1 MMTISE
7 IKQELKKYDRKQLYK
22 EKVIKMQASMREM
35 GIDGIICFKPQNTF
49 YLSGFN
55 PILYSHPVVVLI
67 PAEGDAVLL
76 VHSLR
81 ARHSADEAAIDDIRL
96 FGAWA
101 NQKPI
106 ANDAYGAIDII
117 ADYIK
122 IKDKVIG
129 YEGDFLSLNQYNKI
143 QEITRATKMVD
154 VSDFLKKSRNIKNEY
169 EINLLRLSA
178 SLTNIGMEAAITNI
192 RKSEA
197 EASIAA
203 EIAMRETWAKELSE
217 FEISS
222 FGNTEGGIVT
232 ALWCY
237 SNSGY
242 RVPYGCECP
251 GNRVPKEGEVCLPVC
266 WAAIDGYHT
275 ENERTVMIGQIP
287 EQYEKAYD
295 AMLEGRANVF
305 KMMKAGVKIGDIYD
319 AGVKA
324 YIEAGFSDF
333 LPGRI
338 GHGLGMSLH
347 EFPSLSKNNDMV
359 LQEGMVVTV
368 EPGLVFAGW
377 GSTRHSDTVV
387 VRKDGIEILT
397 KSPIEG
403 EDRLIR

>member
-1 MMTISE
+1 MTVQE
-7 IKQELKKYDRKQLYK
+7 IKNNLKKFDRKQLYK
-22 EKVIKMQASMREM
+22 DKVAKMQRSMEHL
-35 GIDGIICFKPQNTF
+35 GVDGIICFKPQNTF
-49 YLSGFN
+49 FLSGFN
-55 PILYSHPVVVLI
+55 PVLYSHPVVVI
-67 PAEGDAVLL
+67 VPREGDAVLL

-96 FGAWA
+96 FGMWA

-106 ANDAYGAIDII
+106 ANDAYTAIGII
-117 ADYIK
+117 ADDLK
-122 IKDKVIG
+122 LKGKVIG
-129 YEGDFLSLNQYNKI
+129 YEGDFISLSQYQKI
-143 QEITRATKMVD
+143 QGITNAPKMVD
-154 VSDFLKKSRNIKNEY
+154 VSDFLKRSRNIKDEY
-169 EINLLRLSA
+169 EINLLRLS
-178 SLTNIGMEAAITNI
+178 SYLTNVGMDVALQNI

-197 EASIAA
+197 EASISA

-237 SNSGY
+237 TNSGY

-251 GNRVPKEGEVCLPVC
+251 GNRIPLEGEVCLPVC
-266 WAAIDGYHT
+266 WAAIDGYHS
-275 ENERTVMIGQIP
+275 ENERTVMIGKIP
-287 EQYEKAYD
+287 DNYEKAYD
-295 AMLEGRANVF
+295 AMLAGRANVF
-305 KMMKAGVKIGDIYD
+305 EMMKAGVTASEVYD
-319 AGVKA
+319 AGVA
-324 YIEAGFSDF
+324 PYIEAGFKDF

-338 GHGLGMSLH
+338 GHGVGLSLH
-347 EFPSLSKNNDMV
+347 EFPSLAKDNNLV
-359 LQEGMVVTV
+359 LEEGMCVTV

-397 KSPIEG
+397 SSC

>member
-1 MMTISE
+1 MTVQE
-7 IKQELKKYDRKQLYK
+7 IKNNLKKFDRKQLYK
-22 EKVIKMQASMREM
+22 DKVAKMQRSMEHL
-35 GIDGIICFKPQNTF
+35 GVDGIICFKPQNTF
-49 YLSGFN
+49 FLSGFN
-55 PILYSHPVVVLI
+55 PVLYSHPVVVI
-67 PAEGDAVLL
+67 VPREGDAVLL

-96 FGAWA
+96 FGMWA

-106 ANDAYGAIDII
+106 ANDAYTAIGII
-117 ADYIK
+117 ADDLK
-122 IKDKVIG
+122 LKGKVIG
-129 YEGDFLSLNQYNKI
+129 YEGDFISLSQYQKI
-143 QEITRATKMVD
+143 QGITNAPKMVD
-154 VSDFLKKSRNIKNEY
+154 VSDFLKRSRNIKDEY
-169 EINLLRLSA
+169 EINLLRLS
-178 SLTNIGMEAAITNI
+178 SYLTNVGMDVALQNI

-197 EASIAA
+197 EASISA

-251 GNRVPKEGEVCLPVC
+251 GNRIPLEGEVCLPVC
-266 WAAIDGYHT
+266 WAAIDGYHS
-275 ENERTVMIGQIP
+275 ENERTVMIGKIP
-287 EQYEKAYD
+287 DNYEKAYD
-295 AMLEGRANVF
+295 AMLAGRANVF
-305 KMMKAGVKIGDIYD
+305 EMMKAGVTASEVYD
-319 AGVKA
+319 AGVA
-324 YIEAGFSDF
+324 PYIEAGFKDF

-338 GHGLGMSLH
+338 GHGVGLSLH
-347 EFPSLSKNNDMV
+347 EFPSLAKDNNLV
-359 LQEGMVVTV
+359 LEEGMCVTV

-377 GSTRHSDTVV
+377 GSTRHSDMVV

-397 KSPIEG
+397 SSC

>member
-1 MMTISE
+1 MTVQE
-7 IKQELKKYDRKQLYK
+7 IKNNLKKFDRKQLYK
-22 EKVIKMQASMREM
+22 DKVAKMQRSMEHL
-35 GIDGIICFKPQNTF
+35 GVDGIICFKPQNTF
-49 YLSGFN
+49 FLSGFN
-55 PILYSHPVVVLI
+55 PVLYSHPVVVI
-67 PAEGDAVLL
+67 VPREGDAVLL

-96 FGAWA
+96 FGMWA

-106 ANDAYGAIDII
+106 ANDAYTAIGII
-117 ADYIK
+117 ADDLK
-122 IKDKVIG
+122 LKGKVIG
-129 YEGDFLSLNQYNKI
+129 YEGDFISLSQYQKI
-143 QEITRATKMVD
+143 QGITNAPKMVD
-154 VSDFLKKSRNIKNEY
+154 VSDFLKRSRNIKDEY
-169 EINLLRLSA
+169 EINLLRLS
-178 SLTNIGMEAAITNI
+178 SYLTNVGMDVALQNI

-197 EASIAA
+197 ETSISA

-251 GNRVPKEGEVCLPVC
+251 GNRIPLEGEVCLPVC
-266 WAAIDGYHT
+266 WAAIDGYHS
-275 ENERTVMIGQIP
+275 ENERTVMIGKIP
-287 EQYEKAYD
+287 DNYEKAYD
-295 AMLEGRANVF
+295 AMLAGRANVF
-305 KMMKAGVKIGDIYD
+305 EMMKAGVTASEVYD
-319 AGVKA
+319 AGVA
-324 YIEAGFSDF
+324 PYIEAGFKDF

-338 GHGLGMSLH
+338 GHGVGLSLH
-347 EFPSLSKNNDMV
+347 EFPSLAKDNNLV
-359 LQEGMVVTV
+359 LEEGMCVTV

-397 KSPIEG
+397 SSC

>member
-1 MMTISE
+1 MTVQE
-7 IKQELKKYDRKQLYK
+7 IKNNLKKFDRKQLYK
-22 EKVIKMQASMREM
+22 DKVAKMQRSMEHL
-35 GIDGIICFKPQNTF
+35 GVDGIICFKPQNTF
-49 YLSGFN
+49 FLSGFN
-55 PILYSHPVVVLI
+55 PVLYCHPVVVI
-67 PAEGDAVLL
+67 VPREGDAVLL

-96 FGAWA
+96 FGMWA

-106 ANDAYGAIDII
+106 ANDAYTAIGII
-117 ADYIK
+117 ADDLK
-122 IKDKVIG
+122 LKGKVIG
-129 YEGDFLSLNQYNKI
+129 YEGDFISLSQYQKI
-143 QEITRATKMVD
+143 QGITNAPKMVD
-154 VSDFLKKSRNIKNEY
+154 VSDFLKRSRNIKDEY
-169 EINLLRLSA
+169 EINLLRLS
-178 SLTNIGMEAAITNI
+178 SYLTNVGMDVALQNI

-197 EASIAA
+197 EASISA

-251 GNRVPKEGEVCLPVC
+251 GNRIPLEGEVCLPVC
-266 WAAIDGYHT
+266 WAAIDGYHS
-275 ENERTVMIGQIP
+275 ENERTVMIGKIP
-287 EQYEKAYD
+287 DNYEKAYD
-295 AMLEGRANVF
+295 AMLAGRANVF
-305 KMMKAGVKIGDIYD
+305 EMMKAGVTASEVYD
-319 AGVKA
+319 AGVA
-324 YIEAGFSDF
+324 PYIEAGFKDF

-338 GHGLGMSLH
+338 GHGVGLSLH
-347 EFPSLSKNNDMV
+347 EFPSLAKDNNLV
-359 LQEGMVVTV
+359 LEEGMCVTV

-397 KSPIEG
+397 SSC

>member
-1 MMTISE
+1 MTVQE
-7 IKQELKKYDRKQLYK
+7 IKNNLKKFDRKQLYK
-22 EKVIKMQASMREM
+22 DKVAKMQRSMEHL
-35 GIDGIICFKPQNTF
+35 GVDGIICFKPQNTF
-49 YLSGFN
+49 FLSGFN
-55 PILYSHPVVVLI
+55 PVLYSHPVVVI
-67 PAEGDAVLL
+67 VPREGDAVLL

-96 FGAWA
+96 FGMWA

-106 ANDAYGAIDII
+106 ANDAYTAIGII
-117 ADYIK
+117 ADDLK
-122 IKDKVIG
+122 LKGKVIG
-129 YEGDFLSLNQYNKI
+129 YEGDFISLSQYQKI
-143 QEITRATKMVD
+143 QGITNAPKMVD
-154 VSDFLKKSRNIKNEY
+154 VSDFLKRSRNIKDEY
-169 EINLLRLSA
+169 EINLLRLS
-178 SLTNIGMEAAITNI
+178 SYLTNVGMDVALQNI

-197 EASIAA
+197 EASISA

-251 GNRVPKEGEVCLPVC
+251 GNRIPLEGEVCLPVC
-266 WAAIDGYHT
+266 WAAIDGYHS
-275 ENERTVMIGQIP
+275 ENERTVMIGKIP
-287 EQYEKAYD
+287 DNYEKAYD
-295 AMLEGRANVF
+295 AMLAGRANVF
-305 KMMKAGVKIGDIYD
+305 EMMKAGVTASEVYD
-319 AGVKA
+319 AGVA
-324 YIEAGFSDF
+324 PYIEAGFKDF

-338 GHGLGMSLH
+338 GHGVGLSLH
-347 EFPSLSKNNDMV
+347 EFPSLAKDNNLV
-359 LQEGMVVTV
+359 LEEGMCVTV

-397 KSPIEG
+397 SSCEVSFDP
-403 EDRLIR
+403 LN

>member
-1 MMTISE
+1 MTVAE
-7 IKQELKKYDRKQLYK
+7 VKEALKSYDRKQLYRN
-22 EKVIKMQASMREM
+22 KVVKMQKAMEEQ

-49 YLSGFN
+49 FLSGFN
-55 PILYSHPVVVLI
+55 PILYSHPVVVI
-67 PAEGDAVLL
+67 VPREGNAVLL

-81 ARHSADEAAIDDIRL
+81 ARHSADEAAIEDIRL
-96 FGAWA
+96 FGMWA

-106 ANDAYGAIDII
+106 ANDAYSAIDII
-117 ADYIK
+117 VNDLK
-122 IKDKVIG
+122 MKNKVIG
-129 YEGDFLSLNQYNKI
+129 YEGDFISLTQYKKL
-143 QEITRATKMVD
+143 QEITNAPKMVD
-154 VSDFLKKSRNIKNEY
+154 VSDFLKRTRTIKDEY
-169 EINLLRLSA
+169 EINLLRLS
-178 SLTNIGMEAAITNI
+178 SYLTNVGMGAALTNI

-251 GNRVPKEGEVCLPVC
+251 GNRVPLEGEVCLPVC
-266 WAAIDGYHT
+266 WAAIDGYHS
-275 ENERTVMIGQIP
+275 ENERTVMIGKIP
-287 EQYEKAYD
+287 DKYEKAYD
-295 AMLEGRANVF
+295 AMLAGRKNVF
-305 KMMKAGVKIGDIYD
+305 NMMRAGVTASAVYA
-319 AGVKA
+319 AGVGP
-324 YIEAGFSDF
+324 YIEAGFGDF

-338 GHGLGMSLH
+338 GHGLGLSLH
-347 EFPSLSKNNDMV
+347 EFPSLSKDNNLV
-359 LQEGMVVTV
+359 LEEGMVVTV

-387 VRKDGIEILT
+387 VRKNGIEILT
-397 KSPIEG
+397 SSHEN
-403 EDRLIR
+403 RLVL

>member
-1 MMTISE
+1 MNVAE
-7 IKQELKKYDRKQLYK
+7 VKEALKSYDRKQLYRN
-22 EKVIKMQASMREM
+22 KVVKMQKAMEEQ

-49 YLSGFN
+49 FLSGFN
-55 PILYSHPVVVLI
+55 PILYSHPVVVI
-67 PAEGDAVLL
+67 VPREGNAVLL

-81 ARHSADEAAIDDIRL
+81 ARHSADEAAIEDIRL
-96 FGAWA
+96 FGMWA

-106 ANDAYGAIDII
+106 ANDAYSAIDII
-117 ADYIK
+117 VNDLK
-122 IKDKVIG
+122 MKNKVIG
-129 YEGDFLSLNQYNKI
+129 YEGDFISLTQYKKL
-143 QEITRATKMVD
+143 QEITNAPKMVD
-154 VSDFLKKSRNIKNEY
+154 VSDFLKRTRTIKDEY
-169 EINLLRLSA
+169 EINLLRLS
-178 SLTNIGMEAAITNI
+178 SYLTNIGMEAALANI

-251 GNRVPKEGEVCLPVC
+251 GNRVPLEGEVCLPVC
-266 WAAIDGYHT
+266 WAAIDGYHS
-275 ENERTVMIGQIP
+275 ENERTVMIGKIP
-287 EQYEKAYD
+287 DKYEKAYD
-295 AMLEGRANVF
+295 AMLAGRKNVF
-305 KMMKAGVKIGDIYD
+305 NMMRAGVTASAVYA
-319 AGVKA
+319 AGVGP
-324 YIEAGFSDF
+324 YIEAGFGDF

-338 GHGLGMSLH
+338 GHGLGLSLH
-347 EFPSLSKNNDMV
+347 EFPSLSKDNDLV
-359 LQEGMVVTV
+359 LEEGMVVTV

-387 VRKDGIEILT
+387 VRKNGIEILT
-397 KSPIEG
+397 SSH
-403 EDRLIR
+403 EDRLVL

>member
-1 MMTISE
+1 MKTIVE
-7 IKQELKKYDRKQLYK
+7 IKQDLKQFDRKQLYK
-22 EKVIKMQASMREM
+22 DKVAKMQRSMADM
-35 GIDGIICFKPQNTF
+35 GIDAVVCFKPQNTF

-55 PILYSHPVVVLI
+55 PILYSHPVVVVV
-67 PAEGDAVLL
+67 PAQGEAVLL

-106 ANDAYGAIDII
+106 ADDAYSAIRII
-117 ADYIK
+117 AGDLK
-122 IKDKVIG
+122 IRGKVIG
-129 YEGDFLSLNQYNKI
+129 YEGDFLSLNQYKKL
-143 QEITRATKMVD
+143 QEITDAAQMTD
-154 VSDFLKKSRNIKNEY
+154 VSDFLKRSRNIKNEY

-178 SLTNIGMEAAITNI
+178 SLTNVGMEAAVANI

-197 EASIAA
+197 QASIAA
-203 EIAMRETWAKELSE
+203 EIAMRELWAKELSE

-251 GNRVPKEGEVCLPVC
+251 GNRVPLEGEVCLPVC

-287 EQYEKAYD
+287 EQYERAYD
-295 AMLEGRANVF
+295 AMLAGRKNVF
-305 KMMKAGVKIGDIYD
+305 ALMKAGVRVGDIYN
-319 AGVKA
+319 AGVGP
-324 YIEAGFSDF
+324 YIEAGFGDF

-347 EFPSLSKNNDMV
+347 ECPSLSKDNDLV
-359 LQEGMVVTV
+359 LEEGMVVTV

-397 KSPIEG
+397 KSPMEG
-403 EDRLIR
+403 EDRLVR

>member
-1 MMTISE
+1 MTINE
-7 IKQELKKYDRKQLYK
+7 IKEQLKQYDRKQLYR
-22 EKVIKMQASMREM
+22 EKVIKMQKAMAEQ

-49 YLSGFN
+49 FLSGFN
-55 PILYSHPVVVLI
+55 PILYSHPVVVVI
-67 PAEGDAVLL
+67 PQEGNAVLL

-81 ARHSADEAAIDDIRL
+81 ARHSADEAAIEDIRL
-96 FGAWA
+96 FGMWA

-106 ANDAYGAIDII
+106 ANDAYSAIDII
-117 ADYIK
+117 VSDLRMK
-122 IKDKVIG
+122 GKVLG
-129 YEGDFLSLNQYNKI
+129 YEGDFISLSQYQKL
-143 QEITRATKMVD
+143 QDITQATKMVD
-154 VSDFLKKSRNIKNEY
+154 VSDFLKRSRNIKDEY
-169 EINLLRLSA
+169 EINLLRLS
-178 SLTNIGMEAAITNI
+178 SYLTNVGMEAALANI

-251 GNRVPKEGEVCLPVC
+251 SNRVPQEGEVCLPVC
-266 WAAIDGYHT
+266 WAAIDGYHS
-275 ENERTVMIGQIP
+275 ENERTVMIGKIP
-287 EQYEKAYD
+287 ERYERAYD
-295 AMLEGRANVF
+295 AMLAGRQNVF
-305 KMMKAGVKIGDIYD
+305 QMMKASVAVSDVYA
-319 AGVKA
+319 AGVA
-324 YIEAGFSDF
+324 PYIEAGFGDY

-338 GHGLGMSLH
+338 GHGLGLSLH
-347 EFPSLSKNNDMV
+347 EFPSLSKDSSLV
-359 LQEGMVVTV
+359 LEEGMVVTV

-397 KSPIEG
+397 CSPE
-403 EDRLIR
+403 ERLVR

>member
-1 MMTISE
+1 MTVQE
-7 IKQELKKYDRKQLYK
+7 IKNNLKKFDRKQLYK
-22 EKVIKMQASMREM
+22 DKVAKMQRSMEHLCV
-35 GIDGIICFKPQNTF
+35 DGIICFKPQNTF
-49 YLSGFN
+49 FLSGFN
-55 PILYSHPVVVLI
+55 PVLYSHPVVVI
-67 PAEGDAVLL
+67 VPREGDAVLL

-96 FGAWA
+96 FGMWA

-106 ANDAYGAIDII
+106 ANDAYTAIGII
-117 ADYIK
+117 ADDLK
-122 IKDKVIG
+122 LKGKVIG
-129 YEGDFLSLNQYNKI
+129 YEGDFISLSQYQKI
-143 QEITRATKMVD
+143 QGITNAPKMVD
-154 VSDFLKKSRNIKNEY
+154 VSDFLKRSRNIKDEY
-169 EINLLRLSA
+169 EINLLRLS
-178 SLTNIGMEAAITNI
+178 SYLTNVGMDVALQNI

-197 EASIAA
+197 EASISA

-251 GNRVPKEGEVCLPVC
+251 GNRIPLEGEVCLPVC
-266 WAAIDGYHT
+266 WAAIDGYHS
-275 ENERTVMIGQIP
+275 ENERTVMIGKIP
-287 EQYEKAYD
+287 DNYEKAYD
-295 AMLEGRANVF
+295 AMLAGRANVF
-305 KMMKAGVKIGDIYD
+305 EMMKAGVTASEVYD
-319 AGVKA
+319 AGVA
-324 YIEAGFSDF
+324 PYIEAGFKDF

-338 GHGLGMSLH
+338 GHGVGLSLH
-347 EFPSLSKNNDMV
+347 EFPSLAKDNNLV
-359 LQEGMVVTV
+359 LEEGMCVTV

-397 KSPIEG
+397 SSC

>member
-1 MMTISE
+1 MKSIAQ
-7 IKQELKKYDRKQLYK
+7 IKEDLKQFDRKQLYK
-22 EKVIKMQASMREM
+22 DKVTKMQASMREM

-55 PILYSHPVVVLI
+55 PILYSHPVVVLV

-81 ARHSADEAAIDDIRL
+81 ARHSADEAAIEDIRL

-117 ADYIK
+117 ADDIK
-122 IKDKVIG
+122 IKNKVIG
-129 YEGDFLSLNQYNKI
+129 YEGDFLSLNQFEKLQN
-143 QEITRATKMVD
+143 ITKATKMVD

-178 SLTNIGMEAAITNI
+178 SLTNIGMEAAVANI

-203 EIAMRETWAKELSE
+203 EIAMRETWAKEMSE
-217 FEISS
+217 YEISS

-251 GNRVPKEGEVCLPVC
+251 GNRVPQEGEVCLPVC

-275 ENERTVMIGQIP
+275 ENERTVMIGKIP
-287 EQYEKAYD
+287 DNYEKAYD
-295 AMLEGRANVF
+295 AMLAGRANVF
-305 KMMKAGVKIGDIYD
+305 KMMKAGVKIGDVYN
-319 AGVKA
+319 AGVGP
-324 YIEAGFSDF
+324 YIEAGFGDF

-347 EFPSLSKNNDMV
+347 EFPSLNKNNEMV
-359 LQEGMVVTV
+359 LEEGMVVTV

-377 GSTRHSDTVV
+377 GSFRHSDTVV

-397 KSPIEG
+397 KSPVEG
-403 EDRLIR
+403 EDRLVR

>member
-1 MMTISE
+1 MTVQE
-7 IKQELKKYDRKQLYK
+7 IKNNLKKFDRKQLYK
-22 EKVIKMQASMREM
+22 DTVAKMQRSMEHL
-35 GIDGIICFKPQNTF
+35 GVDGIICFKPQNTF
-49 YLSGFN
+49 FLSGFN
-55 PILYSHPVVVLI
+55 PVLYSHPVVVI
-67 PAEGDAVLL
+67 VPREGDAVLL

-96 FGAWA
+96 FGMWA

-106 ANDAYGAIDII
+106 ANDAYTAIGII
-117 ADYIK
+117 ADDLK
-122 IKDKVIG
+122 LKGKVIG
-129 YEGDFLSLNQYNKI
+129 YEGDFISLSQYQKI
-143 QEITRATKMVD
+143 QGITNAPKMVD
-154 VSDFLKKSRNIKNEY
+154 VSDFLKRSRNIKDEY
-169 EINLLRLSA
+169 EINLLRLS
-178 SLTNIGMEAAITNI
+178 SYLTNVGMDVALQNI

-197 EASIAA
+197 EASISA

-251 GNRVPKEGEVCLPVC
+251 GNRIPLEGEVCLPVC
-266 WAAIDGYHT
+266 WAAIDGYHS
-275 ENERTVMIGQIP
+275 ENERTVMIGKIP
-287 EQYEKAYD
+287 DNYEKAYD
-295 AMLEGRANVF
+295 AMLAGRANVF
-305 KMMKAGVKIGDIYD
+305 EMMKAGVTASEVYD
-319 AGVKA
+319 AGVA
-324 YIEAGFSDF
+324 PYIEAGFKDF

-338 GHGLGMSLH
+338 GHGVGLSLH
-347 EFPSLSKNNDMV
+347 EFPSLAKDNNLV
-359 LQEGMVVTV
+359 LEEGMCVTV

-397 KSPIEG
+397 SSC

>member
-1 MMTISE
+1 MTINE
-7 IKQELKKYDRKQLYK
+7 IKEHLKQYDRKQLYR
-22 EKVIKMQASMREM
+22 EKVIKMQKAMAEQ

-49 YLSGFN
+49 FLSGFN
-55 PILYSHPVVVLI
+55 PILYSHPVVVVV
-67 PAEGDAVLL
+67 PQEGNAVLL

-81 ARHSADEAAIDDIRL
+81 ARHSADEAAIEDIRL
-96 FGAWA
+96 FGMWA

-106 ANDAYGAIDII
+106 ANDAYSAIDII
-117 ADYIK
+117 VSDLK
-122 IKDKVIG
+122 MKGKVLG
-129 YEGDFLSLNQYNKI
+129 YEGDFISLSQYQKL
-143 QEITRATKMVD
+143 QDITQATKMVD
-154 VSDFLKKSRNIKNEY
+154 VSDFLKRSRNIKDKY
-169 EINLLRLSA
+169 EINLLRLS
-178 SLTNIGMEAAITNI
+178 SYLTNVGMEAALANI

-251 GNRVPKEGEVCLPVC
+251 SNRVPQEGEVCLPVC
-266 WAAIDGYHT
+266 WAAIDGYHS
-275 ENERTVMIGQIP
+275 ENERTVMIGKIP
-287 EQYEKAYD
+287 EQYERAYD
-295 AMLEGRANVF
+295 AMLAGRQNVF
-305 KMMKAGVKIGDIYD
+305 QMMKAGVAVSDVYA
-319 AGVKA
+319 AGVA
-324 YIEAGFSDF
+324 PYIEAGFGDY

-338 GHGLGMSLH
+338 GHGLGLSLH
-347 EFPSLSKNNDMV
+347 EFPSLSKDSSLV
-359 LQEGMVVTV
+359 LEEGMVVTV

-397 KSPIEG
+397 CSP
-403 EDRLIR
+403 EDRLVR

>member
-1 MMTISE
+1 MKQIAE
-7 IKQELKKYDRKQLYK
+7 IKEDLKKYDRKKLYK
-22 EKVIKMQASMREM
+22 EKVTKMQAAMREM
-35 GIDGIICFKPQNTF
+35 EIDGIVCFKPQNTF

-55 PILYSHPVVVLI
+55 PILYSHPVVVLV
-67 PAEGDAVLL
+67 PAEGEAVLL

-96 FGAWA
+96 FGMWA

-106 ANDAYGAIDII
+106 ANDAYTAIDII
-117 ADYIK
+117 TEDIGIK
-122 IKDKVIG
+122 NKVIG
-129 YEGDFLSLNQYNKI
+129 FEGDFISLSQYNKLAD
-143 QEITRATKMVD
+143 ITRASKMVD
-154 VSDFLKKSRNIKNEY
+154 VSDFLKQSRNIKDEY

-178 SLTNIGMEAAITNI
+178 SLTNIGMEAALANI

-197 EASIAA
+197 EASISA
-203 EIAMRETWAKELSE
+203 EIAMREVWAKDLSE

-251 GNRVPKEGEVCLPVC
+251 GSRVPQEGEVCLPVC

-275 ENERTVMIGQIP
+275 ENERTVMIGKIP
-287 EQYEKAYD
+287 DRYEKAYD
-295 AMLEGRANVF
+295 AMLAGRQNIF
-305 KMMKAGVKIGDIYD
+305 HIMKAGVTAGEIYD
-319 AGVKA
+319 AGVRP
-324 YIEAGFSDF
+324 YIEAGFSDY
-333 LPGRI
+333 LPGRV

-347 EFPSLSKNNDMV
+347 EFPSLSKDNDFV
-359 LQEGMVVTV
+359 LKEGMVVSV

-387 VRKDGIEILT
+387 VRKEGIEILT
-397 KSPIEG
+397 KSP

>member
-1 MMTISE
+1 
-7 IKQELKKYDRKQLYK
+7 
-22 EKVIKMQASMREM
+22 
-35 GIDGIICFKPQNTF
+35 
-49 YLSGFN
+49 
-55 PILYSHPVVVLI
+55 
-67 PAEGDAVLL
+67 
-76 VHSLR
+76 
-81 ARHSADEAAIDDIRL
+81 
-96 FGAWA
+96 
-101 NQKPI
+101 
-106 ANDAYGAIDII
+106 
-117 ADYIK
+117 
-122 IKDKVIG
+122 
-129 YEGDFLSLNQYNKI
+129 
-143 QEITRATKMVD
+143 
-154 VSDFLKKSRNIKNEY
+154 
-169 EINLLRLSA
+169 
-178 SLTNIGMEAAITNI
+178 
-192 RKSEA
+192 
-197 EASIAA
+197 
-203 EIAMRETWAKELSE
+203 
-217 FEISS
+217 
-222 FGNTEGGIVT
+222 
-232 ALWCY
+232 
-237 SNSGY
+237 
-242 RVPYGCECP
+242 
-251 GNRVPKEGEVCLPVC
+251 
-266 WAAIDGYHT
+266 
-275 ENERTVMIGQIP
+275 MIGQIP

>member
-1 MMTISE
+1 MTINE
-7 IKQELKKYDRKQLYK
+7 IKEQLKQYDRKQLYR
-22 EKVIKMQASMREM
+22 EKVIKMQKAMAEQ

-49 YLSGFN
+49 FLSGFN
-55 PILYSHPVVVLI
+55 PILYSHPVVVVI
-67 PAEGDAVLL
+67 PQEGNAVLL

-81 ARHSADEAAIDDIRL
+81 ARHSADEAAIEDIRL
-96 FGAWA
+96 FGMWA

-106 ANDAYGAIDII
+106 ANDAYSAIDII
-117 ADYIK
+117 VSDLRMK
-122 IKDKVIG
+122 GKVLG
-129 YEGDFLSLNQYNKI
+129 YEGDFISLSQYQKL
-143 QEITRATKMVD
+143 QDITQATKMVD
-154 VSDFLKKSRNIKNEY
+154 VSDFLKRSRNIKDEY
-169 EINLLRLSA
+169 EINLLRLS
-178 SLTNIGMEAAITNI
+178 SYLTNVGMEAALANI

-251 GNRVPKEGEVCLPVC
+251 SNRVPQEGEVCLPVC
-266 WAAIDGYHT
+266 WAAIDGYHS
-275 ENERTVMIGQIP
+275 ENERTVMIGKIP
-287 EQYEKAYD
+287 EQYERAYD
-295 AMLEGRANVF
+295 AMLAGRQNAF
-305 KMMKAGVKIGDIYD
+305 QMMKAGVAVSDVYA
-319 AGVKA
+319 AGVA
-324 YIEAGFSDF
+324 PYIEAGFGDY

-338 GHGLGMSLH
+338 GHGLGLSLH
-347 EFPSLSKNNDMV
+347 EFPSLSKDSSLV
-359 LQEGMVVTV
+359 LEEGMVVTV

-397 KSPIEG
+397 CSPE
-403 EDRLIR
+403 ERLAR

>member
-1 MMTISE
+1 MTVQE
-7 IKQELKKYDRKQLYK
+7 IKNNLKKFDRKQLYK
-22 EKVIKMQASMREM
+22 DKVAKMQRSMEHL
-35 GIDGIICFKPQNTF
+35 GVDGIICFKPQNTF
-49 YLSGFN
+49 FLSGFN
-55 PILYSHPVVVLI
+55 PVLYSQPVVVI
-67 PAEGDAVLL
+67 VPREGDAVLL

-96 FGAWA
+96 FGMWA

-106 ANDAYGAIDII
+106 ANDAYTAIGII
-117 ADYIK
+117 ADDLK
-122 IKDKVIG
+122 LKGKVIG
-129 YEGDFLSLNQYNKI
+129 YEGDFISLSQYQKI
-143 QEITRATKMVD
+143 QGITNAPKMVD
-154 VSDFLKKSRNIKNEY
+154 VSDFLKRSRNIKDEY
-169 EINLLRLSA
+169 EINLLRLS
-178 SLTNIGMEAAITNI
+178 SYLTNVGMDVALQNI

-197 EASIAA
+197 EASISA

-251 GNRVPKEGEVCLPVC
+251 GNRIPLEGEVCLPVC
-266 WAAIDGYHT
+266 WAAIDGYHS
-275 ENERTVMIGQIP
+275 ENERTVMIGKIP
-287 EQYEKAYD
+287 DNYEKAYD
-295 AMLEGRANVF
+295 AMLAGRANVF
-305 KMMKAGVKIGDIYD
+305 EMMKAGVTASEVYD
-319 AGVKA
+319 AGVA
-324 YIEAGFSDF
+324 PYIEAGFKDF

-338 GHGLGMSLH
+338 GHGVGLSLH
-347 EFPSLSKNNDMV
+347 EFPSLAKDNNLV
-359 LQEGMVVTV
+359 LEEGMCVTV

-397 KSPIEG
+397 SSC

>member
-1 MMTISE
+1 MTVQE
-7 IKQELKKYDRKQLYK
+7 IKNNLKKFDRKQLYK
-22 EKVIKMQASMREM
+22 DKVAKMQRSMEHL
-35 GIDGIICFKPQNTF
+35 GVDGIICFKPQNTF
-49 YLSGFN
+49 FLSGFN
-55 PILYSHPVVVLI
+55 PVLYSHPVVVI
-67 PAEGDAVLL
+67 VPREGDAVLL

-96 FGAWA
+96 FGMWA

-106 ANDAYGAIDII
+106 ANDGYTAIGII
-117 ADYIK
+117 ADDLK
-122 IKDKVIG
+122 LKGKVIG
-129 YEGDFLSLNQYNKI
+129 YEGDFISLSQYQKI
-143 QEITRATKMVD
+143 QGITNAPKMVD
-154 VSDFLKKSRNIKNEY
+154 VSDFLKRSRNIKDEY
-169 EINLLRLSA
+169 EINLLRLS
-178 SLTNIGMEAAITNI
+178 SYLTNVGMDVALQNI

-197 EASIAA
+197 EASISA

-251 GNRVPKEGEVCLPVC
+251 GNRIPLEGEVCLPVC
-266 WAAIDGYHT
+266 WAAIDGYHS
-275 ENERTVMIGQIP
+275 ENERTVMIGKIP
-287 EQYEKAYD
+287 DNYEKAYD
-295 AMLEGRANVF
+295 AMLAGRANVF
-305 KMMKAGVKIGDIYD
+305 EMMKAGVTASEVYD
-319 AGVKA
+319 AGVA
-324 YIEAGFSDF
+324 PYIEAGFKDF

-338 GHGLGMSLH
+338 GHGVGLSLH
-347 EFPSLSKNNDMV
+347 EFPSLAKDNNLV
-359 LQEGMVVTV
+359 LEEGMCVTV

-397 KSPIEG
+397 SSC

>member
-1 MMTISE
+1 MTVQE
-7 IKQELKKYDRKQLYK
+7 IKNNLKKFDRKQLYK
-22 EKVIKMQASMREM
+22 DKVAKMQRSMEHL
-35 GIDGIICFKPQNTF
+35 GVDGIICFKPQNTF
-49 YLSGFN
+49 FLSGFN
-55 PILYSHPVVVLI
+55 PVLYSHPVVVI
-67 PAEGDAVLL
+67 VPREGDAVLL

-96 FGAWA
+96 FGMWA

-106 ANDAYGAIDII
+106 ANDAYTAIGII
-117 ADYIK
+117 ADDLK
-122 IKDKVIG
+122 LKGKVIG
-129 YEGDFLSLNQYNKI
+129 YEGDFISLSQYQKI
-143 QEITRATKMVD
+143 QGITNAPKMVD
-154 VSDFLKKSRNIKNEY
+154 VSDFLKRSRNIKDEY
-169 EINLLRLSA
+169 EINLLRLS
-178 SLTNIGMEAAITNI
+178 SYLTNVGMDVALQNI

-197 EASIAA
+197 EASISA

-251 GNRVPKEGEVCLPVC
+251 GNRIPLEGEVCLPVC
-266 WAAIDGYHT
+266 WAAIDGYHS
-275 ENERTVMIGQIP
+275 ENERTVMIGKIP
-287 EQYEKAYD
+287 DNYEKAYD
-295 AMLEGRANVF
+295 AMLAGRANVF
-305 KMMKAGVKIGDIYD
+305 EMMKAGVTASEVYD
-319 AGVKA
+319 AGVA
-324 YIEAGFSDF
+324 PYIEAGFKDF

-338 GHGLGMSLH
+338 GHGVGLSLH
-347 EFPSLSKNNDMV
+347 EFPSLAKDNNLV
-359 LQEGMVVTV
+359 LEEGMCVTV

-377 GSTRHSDTVV
+377 GSTRHSDTVA

-397 KSPIEG
+397 SSC

>member
-1 MMTISE
+1 MTVQE
-7 IKQELKKYDRKQLYK
+7 IKNNLKKFDRKQLYK
-22 EKVIKMQASMREM
+22 DKVAKMQRSMEHL
-35 GIDGIICFKPQNTF
+35 GVDGIICFKPQNTF
-49 YLSGFN
+49 FLSGFN
-55 PILYSHPVVVLI
+55 PVLYSHPVVVI
-67 PAEGDAVLL
+67 VPREGDAVLL

-96 FGAWA
+96 FGMWA

-106 ANDAYGAIDII
+106 ANDAYTAIGII
-117 ADYIK
+117 ADDLK
-122 IKDKVIG
+122 LKGKVIG
-129 YEGDFLSLNQYNKI
+129 YEGDFISLSQYQKI
-143 QEITRATKMVD
+143 QGITNAPKMVD
-154 VSDFLKKSRNIKNEY
+154 VSDFLKRSRNIKDEY
-169 EINLLRLSA
+169 EINLLRLS
-178 SLTNIGMEAAITNI
+178 SYLTNVGMDVALQNI

-197 EASIAA
+197 EASISA

-251 GNRVPKEGEVCLPVC
+251 GNRIPLEGEVCLPVC
-266 WAAIDGYHT
+266 WAAIDGYHS
-275 ENERTVMIGQIP
+275 ENERTVMIGKIP
-287 EQYEKAYD
+287 DNYEKAYD
-295 AMLEGRANVF
+295 AMLAGRANVF
-305 KMMKAGVKIGDIYD
+305 EMMKAGVTASEVYD
-319 AGVKA
+319 AGVA
-324 YIEAGFSDF
+324 PYTEAGFKDF

-338 GHGLGMSLH
+338 GHGVGLSLH
-347 EFPSLSKNNDMV
+347 EFPSLAKDNNLV
-359 LQEGMVVTV
+359 LEEGMCVTV

-397 KSPIEG
+397 SSC

>member
-1 MMTISE
+1 MTVQE
-7 IKQELKKYDRKQLYK
+7 IKNNLKKFDRKQLYK
-22 EKVIKMQASMREM
+22 DKVAKMQRSMEHL
-35 GIDGIICFKPQNTF
+35 GVDGIICFKPQNTF
-49 YLSGFN
+49 FLSGFN
-55 PILYSHPVVVLI
+55 PVLYSHPVVVI
-67 PAEGDAVLL
+67 VPREGDAVLL

-96 FGAWA
+96 FGMWA

-106 ANDAYGAIDII
+106 ANDAYTAIGII
-117 ADYIK
+117 ADDLK
-122 IKDKVIG
+122 LKGKVIG
-129 YEGDFLSLNQYNKI
+129 YEGDFISLSQYQKI
-143 QEITRATKMVD
+143 QGITNAPKMVD
-154 VSDFLKKSRNIKNEY
+154 VSDFLKRSRNIKDEY
-169 EINLLRLSA
+169 EINLLRLS
-178 SLTNIGMEAAITNI
+178 SYLTNVGMDVALQNI

-197 EASIAA
+197 EASISA

-251 GNRVPKEGEVCLPVC
+251 GDRIPLEGEVCLPVC
-266 WAAIDGYHT
+266 WAAIDGYHS
-275 ENERTVMIGQIP
+275 ENERTVMIGKIP
-287 EQYEKAYD
+287 DNYEKAYD
-295 AMLEGRANVF
+295 AMLAGRANVF
-305 KMMKAGVKIGDIYD
+305 KMMKAGVTASEVYD
-319 AGVKA
+319 AGVA
-324 YIEAGFSDF
+324 PYIEAGFKDF

-338 GHGLGMSLH
+338 GHGVGLSLH
-347 EFPSLSKNNDMV
+347 EFPSLAKDNNLV
-359 LQEGMVVTV
+359 LEEGMCVTV

-397 KSPIEG
+397 SSC

>member
-1 MMTISE
+1 MTVQE
-7 IKQELKKYDRKQLYK
+7 IKNNLKKFDRKQLYK
-22 EKVIKMQASMREM
+22 DKVAKMQRSMEHL
-35 GIDGIICFKPQNTF
+35 GVDGIICFKPQNTF
-49 YLSGFN
+49 FLSGFN
-55 PILYSHPVVVLI
+55 PVLYSHPVVVI
-67 PAEGDAVLL
+67 VPREGDAVLL

-96 FGAWA
+96 FGMWA

-106 ANDAYGAIDII
+106 ANDAYTAIGII
-117 ADYIK
+117 ADDLK
-122 IKDKVIG
+122 LKGKVIG
-129 YEGDFLSLNQYNKI
+129 YEGDFISLSQYQKI
-143 QEITRATKMVD
+143 QGITNAPKMVD
-154 VSDFLKKSRNIKNEY
+154 VSDFLKRSRNIKDEY
-169 EINLLRLSA
+169 EINLLRLS
-178 SLTNIGMEAAITNI
+178 SYLTNVGMDVALQNI

-197 EASIAA
+197 EASISA

-251 GNRVPKEGEVCLPVC
+251 GNRIPLEGEVCLPVC
-266 WAAIDGYHT
+266 WAAIDGYHS
-275 ENERTVMIGQIP
+275 ENERTVMIGKIP
-287 EQYEKAYD
+287 DNYEKAYD
-295 AMLEGRANVF
+295 AMLAGRANVF
-305 KMMKAGVKIGDIYD
+305 EMMKAGVTASEVYD
-319 AGVKA
+319 AGVA
-324 YIEAGFSDF
+324 PYIEAGFKDV

-338 GHGLGMSLH
+338 GHGVGLSLH
-347 EFPSLSKNNDMV
+347 EFPSLAKDNNLV
-359 LQEGMVVTV
+359 LEEGMCVTV

-397 KSPIEG
+397 SSS

>member
-1 MMTISE
+1 MTINE
-7 IKQELKKYDRKQLYK
+7 IKEQLKQYDRKQLYR
-22 EKVIKMQASMREM
+22 EKVIKMQKAMAEQ

-49 YLSGFN
+49 FLSGFN
-55 PILYSHPVVVLI
+55 PILYSHPVVVVI
-67 PAEGDAVLL
+67 PQEGNAVLL

-81 ARHSADEAAIDDIRL
+81 ARHSADEAAIEDIRL
-96 FGAWA
+96 FGMWA

-106 ANDAYGAIDII
+106 ANDAYSAIDII
-117 ADYIK
+117 VSDLRMK
-122 IKDKVIG
+122 GKVLG
-129 YEGDFLSLNQYNKI
+129 YEGDFISLSQYQKL
-143 QEITRATKMVD
+143 QDITQATKMVD
-154 VSDFLKKSRNIKNEY
+154 VSDFLKRSRNIKDEY
-169 EINLLRLSA
+169 EINLLRLS
-178 SLTNIGMEAAITNI
+178 SYLTNVGMEAALANI

-251 GNRVPKEGEVCLPVC
+251 SNRVPQEGEVCLPVC
-266 WAAIDGYHT
+266 WAAIDGYHS
-275 ENERTVMIGQIP
+275 ENERTVMIGKIP
-287 EQYEKAYD
+287 ERYERAYD
-295 AMLEGRANVF
+295 AMLAGCQNVF
-305 KMMKAGVKIGDIYD
+305 QMMKAGVAVSDVYA
-319 AGVKA
+319 AGVA
-324 YIEAGFSDF
+324 PYIEAGFGDY

-338 GHGLGMSLH
+338 GHGLGLSLH
-347 EFPSLSKNNDMV
+347 EFPSLSKDSSLV
-359 LQEGMVVTV
+359 LEEGMVVTV

-397 KSPIEG
+397 CSPE
-403 EDRLIR
+403 ERLVR

>member
-1 MMTISE
+1 MTVAE
-7 IKQELKKYDRKQLYK
+7 VKEALKSYDRKQLYRN
-22 EKVIKMQASMREM
+22 KVVKMQKAMEEQ

-49 YLSGFN
+49 FLSGFN
-55 PILYSHPVVVLI
+55 PILYSHPVVVI
-67 PAEGDAVLL
+67 VPREGNAVLL

-81 ARHSADEAAIDDIRL
+81 ARHSADEAAIEDIRL
-96 FGAWA
+96 FGMWA

-106 ANDAYGAIDII
+106 ANDAYSAIDII
-117 ADYIK
+117 VNDLK
-122 IKDKVIG
+122 MKNKVIG
-129 YEGDFLSLNQYNKI
+129 YEGDFISLTQYKKL
-143 QEITRATKMVD
+143 QEITNAPKMVD
-154 VSDFLKKSRNIKNEY
+154 VSDFLKRTRTIKDEY
-169 EINLLRLSA
+169 EINLLRLS
-178 SLTNIGMEAAITNI
+178 SYLTNVGMEAALVNI

-251 GNRVPKEGEVCLPVC
+251 GNRVPLEGEVCLPVC
-266 WAAIDGYHT
+266 WAAIDGYHS
-275 ENERTVMIGQIP
+275 ENERTVMIGKIP
-287 EQYEKAYD
+287 DKYEKAYD
-295 AMLEGRANVF
+295 AMLAGRKNVF
-305 KMMKAGVKIGDIYD
+305 KMMHAGVTASAVYA
-319 AGVKA
+319 AGVGP
-324 YIEAGFSDF
+324 YIEAGFGDF

-338 GHGLGMSLH
+338 GHGLGLSLH
-347 EFPSLSKNNDMV
+347 EFPSLSKDNDLV
-359 LQEGMVVTV
+359 LEEGMVVTV

-387 VRKDGIEILT
+387 VRKNGIEILT
-397 KSPIEG
+397 SSHEN
-403 EDRLIR
+403 RLVL

>member
-1 MMTISE
+1 MTVQE
-7 IKQELKKYDRKQLYK
+7 IKKNLKKFDRKQLYK
-22 EKVIKMQASMREM
+22 DKVAKMQRSMEHL
-35 GIDGIICFKPQNTF
+35 GVDGIICFKPQNTF
-49 YLSGFN
+49 FLSGFN
-55 PILYSHPVVVLI
+55 PVLYSHPVVVI
-67 PAEGDAVLL
+67 VPREGDAVLL

-96 FGAWA
+96 FGMWA

-106 ANDAYGAIDII
+106 ANDAYTAIGII
-117 ADYIK
+117 ADDLK
-122 IKDKVIG
+122 LKGKVIG
-129 YEGDFLSLNQYNKI
+129 YEGDFISLSQYQKI
-143 QEITRATKMVD
+143 QGITNAPKMVD
-154 VSDFLKKSRNIKNEY
+154 VSDFLKRSRNIKDEY
-169 EINLLRLSA
+169 EINLLRLS
-178 SLTNIGMEAAITNI
+178 SYLTNVGMDVALQNI

-197 EASIAA
+197 EASISA

-251 GNRVPKEGEVCLPVC
+251 GNRIPLEGEVCLPVC
-266 WAAIDGYHT
+266 WAAIDGYHS
-275 ENERTVMIGQIP
+275 ENERTVMIGKIP
-287 EQYEKAYD
+287 DNYEKAYD
-295 AMLEGRANVF
+295 AMLAGRANVF
-305 KMMKAGVKIGDIYD
+305 EMMKAGVTASEVYD
-319 AGVKA
+319 AGVA
-324 YIEAGFSDF
+324 PYIEAGFKDF

-338 GHGLGMSLH
+338 GHGVGLSLH
-347 EFPSLSKNNDMV
+347 EFPSLAKDNNLV
-359 LQEGMVVTV
+359 LEEGMCVTV

-397 KSPIEG
+397 SSC

>member
-1 MMTISE
+1 M
-7 IKQELKKYDRKQLYK
+7 LR
-22 EKVIKMQASMREM
+22 SMEHL
-35 GIDGIICFKPQNTF
+35 GVDGIICFKPQNTF
-49 YLSGFN
+49 FLSGFN
-55 PILYSHPVVVLI
+55 PVLYSHPVVVI
-67 PAEGDAVLL
+67 VPREGDAVLL

-96 FGAWA
+96 FGMWA

-106 ANDAYGAIDII
+106 ANEAYTAIGII
-117 ADYIK
+117 ADDLK
-122 IKDKVIG
+122 LKGKVIG
-129 YEGDFLSLNQYNKI
+129 YEGDFISLSQYQKI
-143 QEITRATKMVD
+143 QGITNAPKMVD
-154 VSDFLKKSRNIKNEY
+154 VSDFLKRSRNIKDEY
-169 EINLLRLSA
+169 EINLLRLS
-178 SLTNIGMEAAITNI
+178 SYLTNVGMDVALQNI

-197 EASIAA
+197 EASISA

-251 GNRVPKEGEVCLPVC
+251 GNRIPLEGEVCLPVC
-266 WAAIDGYHT
+266 WAAIDGYHS
-275 ENERTVMIGQIP
+275 ENERTVMIGKIP
-287 EQYEKAYD
+287 DNYEKAYD
-295 AMLEGRANVF
+295 AMLAGRANVF
-305 KMMKAGVKIGDIYD
+305 EMMKAGVTASEVYD
-319 AGVKA
+319 AGVA
-324 YIEAGFSDF
+324 PYIEAGFKDF

-338 GHGLGMSLH
+338 GHGVGLSLH
-347 EFPSLSKNNDMV
+347 EFPSLAKDNNLV
-359 LQEGMVVTV
+359 LEEGMCVTV

-397 KSPIEG
+397 SSC
-403 EDRLIR
+403 EDRLLR

>member
-1 MMTISE
+1 MTVAE
-7 IKQELKKYDRKQLYK
+7 VKEALKSYDRKQLYRN
-22 EKVIKMQASMREM
+22 KVVKMQKAMEEQ

-49 YLSGFN
+49 FLSGFN
-55 PILYSHPVVVLI
+55 PILYSHPVVVI
-67 PAEGDAVLL
+67 VPREGNAVLL

-81 ARHSADEAAIDDIRL
+81 ARHSADEAAIEDIRL
-96 FGAWA
+96 FGMWA

-106 ANDAYGAIDII
+106 ANDAYSAIDII
-117 ADYIK
+117 VNDLK
-122 IKDKVIG
+122 IKNKVIG
-129 YEGDFLSLNQYNKI
+129 YEGDFISLTQYKKL
-143 QEITRATKMVD
+143 QEITNAPKMVD
-154 VSDFLKKSRNIKNEY
+154 VSDFLKRTRTIKDEY
-169 EINLLRLSA
+169 EINLLRLS
-178 SLTNIGMEAAITNI
+178 SYLTNIGMEAALANI

-251 GNRVPKEGEVCLPVC
+251 GNRVPLEGEVCLPVC
-266 WAAIDGYHT
+266 WAAIDGYHS
-275 ENERTVMIGQIP
+275 ENERTVMIGKIP
-287 EQYEKAYD
+287 DKYEKAYD
-295 AMLEGRANVF
+295 AMLAGRKNVF
-305 KMMKAGVKIGDIYD
+305 NMMRAGVTASAVYA
-319 AGVKA
+319 AGVGP
-324 YIEAGFSDF
+324 YIEAGFGDF

-338 GHGLGMSLH
+338 GHGLGLSLH
-347 EFPSLSKNNDMV
+347 EFPSLSKDNDLV
-359 LQEGMVVTV
+359 LEEGMVVTV

-387 VRKDGIEILT
+387 VHKNGIEILT
-397 KSPIEG
+397 SSH
-403 EDRLIR
+403 EDRLVL